1 MKNIPKST
9 LIIGITAIVIIGI
22 LVFIVRYYD
31 DELNKANSQNK
42 ENETKIG
49 KLEDTNKAQSDLIAR
64 QDKEVVSKEE
74 EQIRDNAKKFVNKL
88 FTMKEKESF
97 SGKKKE
103 LSSILDDKYQKE
115 LFDNSR
121 DKYNAF
127 LTVKISNVKTF
138 IEEYRPQKDSYD
150 VFVTFDEKVI
160 DEEDTTDKKTSGKI
174 HFVRKNGKW
183 LIDDFERFALESN
196 TKNVKD

>member
-9 LIIGITAIVIIGI
+9 LVIGITAIVVIGI

-31 DELNKANSQNK
+31 DELNKANNQNK
-42 ENETKIG
+42 ENDTKIG
-49 KLEDTNKAQSDLIAR
+49 KLEDTNKAQSDLIKR
-64 QDKEVVSKEE
+64 QDKDVISKEE
-74 EQIRDNAKKFVNKL
+74 EEIRDNAKTFINKL
-88 FTMKEKESF
+88 FTMKPNENF
-97 SGKKKE
+97 NDRKKE
-103 LSSILDDKYQKE
+103 LSSILEDKYTKE
-115 LFDNSR
+115 LFSNSSN
-121 DKYNAF
+121 KYNAF
-127 LTVKISNVKTF
+127 LTVKVSNIKTF

-160 DEEDTTDKKTSGKI
+160 DDEDTTDKKTSGKI

-183 LIDDFERFALESN
+183 LIDDFERFTLESN